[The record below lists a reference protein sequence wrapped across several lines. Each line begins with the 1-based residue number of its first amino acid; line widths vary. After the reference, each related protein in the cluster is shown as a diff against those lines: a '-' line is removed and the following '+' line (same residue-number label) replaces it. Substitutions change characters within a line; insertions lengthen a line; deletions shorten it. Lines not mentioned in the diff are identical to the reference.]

1 MNALRSRLN
10 AIARRR
16 SGLSNGGALRLIT
29 IHRASD
35 IVWSELTSRLRHL
48 ISYVPQQWDRHLI
61 GKGHV
66 EFAGNKAEDRGR
78 AVCDDRVFDAVE
90 VRTVR
95 FPVIRVSRHRDPF
108 VWLELD
114 EFERAGADWVLAH
127 VARRDMAGI
136 DRGEP
141 GCEKRSK
148 GRLRSLQ
155 MKGRLVCGIG
165 SDMVPIMVP
174 R

>member
-1 MNALRSRLN
+1 
-10 AIARRR
+10 
-16 SGLSNGGALRLIT
+16 
-29 IHRASD
+29 SD
-35 IVWSELTSRLRHL
+35 FVWSKLASRLRHL
-48 ISYVPQQWDRHLI
+48 ISYVPEQWDRHLI

-90 VRTVR
+90 VRPVR
-95 FPVIRVSRHRDPF
+95 FPVIRISRHRDPF
-108 VWLELD
+108 GWLDLD
-114 EFERAGADWVLAH
+114 EVERAGADRVLTH

-136 DRGEP
+136 HRREP

-155 MKGRLVCGIG
+155 MKGRLVCSIG
-165 SDMVPIMVP
+165 SDMVQVMVP
-174 R
+174 G